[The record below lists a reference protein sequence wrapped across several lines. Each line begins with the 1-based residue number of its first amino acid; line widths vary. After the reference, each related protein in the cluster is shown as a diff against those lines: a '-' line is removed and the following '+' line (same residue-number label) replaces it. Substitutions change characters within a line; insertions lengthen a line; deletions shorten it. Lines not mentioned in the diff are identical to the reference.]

1 MFQRTVGCHI
11 PLITEKLHGTEPT
24 LHVVPI
30 DPIDDLPH
38 QGGGSVVEQWQF
50 DFWSP
55 AHDLGGWTH
64 FTYDSASRSG
74 WYVTALIGAQRPL
87 VLVVDPKL
95 QIRELSQYLEFRAEG
110 IWAQHVCET
119 PLEHWSVGLEAF
131 GVSLET
137 VEDAMGDQWG
147 NRTGVGL
154 DLEWERVD
162 NPEPTDTGFRKRCSV
177 AGEALI
183 DQEVIDLNVEGWRSR
198 SWGSTLGL
206 VDRPT
211 GSCIPIRVG
220 TTVLTVEPDFSGQ
233 RWRGHLSK

>member
-1 MFQRTVGCHI
+1 M
-11 PLITEKLHGTEPT
+11 
-24 LHVVPI
+24 
-30 DPIDDLPH
+30 
-38 QGGGSVVEQWQF
+38 
-50 DFWSP
+50 
-55 AHDLGGWTH
+55 
-64 FTYDSASRSG
+64 
-74 WYVTALIGAQRPL
+74 
-87 VLVVDPKL
+87 LVVDPKI

-119 PLEHWSVGLEAF
+119 PLEHWSIGLEAF

-154 DLEWERVD
+154 DLEWERVN
-162 NPEPTDTGFRKRCSV
+162 NPEPTDTGFRQRCSV
-177 AGEALI
+177 SGEVLI